1 MSYFK
6 WLHITWFIEEYVYLE
21 KLEIVNTFSAFFYIF
36 KLFFFLIWPQN
47 VTIKFTVR
55 PGFVDTFFIVRLRP
69 NTSMRSAVIT
79 NY

>member
-47 VTIKFTVR
+47 VTIH
-55 PGFVDTFFIVRLRP
+55 
-69 NTSMRSAVIT
+69 
-79 NY
+79 